1 MNDHYTSTLSTPIS
15 TRMSVFSHSSD
26 EFNDAPPTISSPL
39 MLCRSLTL
47 SDEIALKE
55 AEAKKAKESE
65 TDEFNA
71 WFNVYLILEKKAVL
85 TIAERTYARQIN
97 DIPNIKKAI
106 AHCENII
113 AYRES
118 VNNAALIQQARDG
131 TSPNIS
137 AEGGEF
143 Y

>member
-1 MNDHYTSTLSTPIS
+1 
-15 TRMSVFSHSSD
+15 MSVFSNSSD
-26 EFNDAPPTISSPL
+26 EFNDAPPAISSPL
-39 MLCRSLTL
+39 LCRSLTL
-47 SDEIALKE
+47 SDEIAKE
-55 AEAKKAKESE
+55 AEAKGSE
-65 TDEFNA
+65 LDEFNA
-71 WFNVYLILEKKAVL
+71 WFNVYLILEKKAGL